1 MAIVYILGCFLLMLG
16 MVVCILG
23 ACYSMARG
31 LWSGALVGGIA
42 AILCL
47 TFLLDCVDGVE
58 RAYAQTVAQIEGQR
72 HGS

>member
-1 MAIVYILGCFLLMLG
+1 MAAVYVIGCFALMLG

-31 LWSGALVGGIA
+31 LWSGAVVSGIA

-58 RAYAQTVAQIEGQR
+58 RAYSQTVAQIERGD
-72 HGS
+72 HD

>member
-16 MVVCILG
+16 MVACILAG
-23 ACYSMARG
+23 CYSLARG
-31 LWSGALVGGIA
+31 LWFGALIGGLA

-58 RAYAQTVAQIEGQR
+58 LAYAQTITEAQR
-72 HGS
+72 HAD